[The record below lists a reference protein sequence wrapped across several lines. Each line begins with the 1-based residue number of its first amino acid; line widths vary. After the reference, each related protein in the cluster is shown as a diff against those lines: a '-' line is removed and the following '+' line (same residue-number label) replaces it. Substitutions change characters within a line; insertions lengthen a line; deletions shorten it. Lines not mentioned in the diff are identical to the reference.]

1 MLIIKGKIRQY
12 HPIRDLDDLISQLNA
27 IRERLSC
34 KGEFRLKEVMQLA
47 ANPKYQIIKIPK
59 KKNGYRVISIPNQ
72 DLAFLQHCL
81 KNLMYQWY
89 KPNDYTFGFIQ
100 QRSIVDNAKIH
111 ITKDIIY
118 NMDLK
123 NFFDSISFDDIVEKL
138 IRPPYSFSYKVSK
151 LIAEITTV
159 PQFDGNRILPQG
171 APSSPIFTNIIC
183 NHLDIRLSTFCEKHN
198 ISYSRYVDDLCFSF
212 ESKVLQKWEKGN
224 LKSIITEI
232 ITSEGFEIN
241 KKKTRISFKNQRHE
255 VTGLIVNQKVNV
267 NRNYLKHLR
276 TELHNWEKDGYVIA
290 SYKFLRHIENKG
302 KSEEFHPKPME
313 RVLSGKISFLKLIKG
328 DTDPTYKK
336 YKERLE
342 NLVKRDSLFLT
353 NSTQKRVEERN
364 IFNINHSQL
373 INKNYKKNK
382 DNTDEQWHMVYHRFF
397 SKNEISMVLENI
409 VVKSQYGKSVK
420 FKLNDGRTKFIPLS
434 ISSHYELGENI
445 NVSKSVIMFL
455 SKGKKK
461 IIRIE

>member
-59 KKNGYRVISIPNQ
+59 KKNGYRIISIPNQ

-123 NFFDSISFDDIVEKL
+123 NFFDSISFDNIIEKL
-138 IRPPYSFSYKVSK
+138 IRPPYSFSYKVSQ
-151 LIAEITTV
+151 LIAEIVTI
-159 PQFDGNRILPQG
+159 PHLNGNRILPQG

-183 NHLDIRLSTFCEKHN
+183 SHLDIRLSTFCKKHN
-198 ISYSRYVDDLCFSF
+198 ISYSRYVDDLSFSF
-212 ESKVLQKWEKGN
+212 ESKVLQKWEKGY

-255 VTGLIVNQKVNV
+255 VTGLIVNQKVNI
-267 NRNYLKHLR
+267 NRIYLKHLR

-302 KSEEFHPKPME
+302 KSEEFHPKSME

-328 DTDPTYKK
+328 DTDPSYKK

-342 NLVKRDSLFLT
+342 KLIKRDSHFF
-353 NSTQKRVEERN
+353 SEPTQIRVEERN
-364 IFNINHSQL
+364 IFNLKSSQL
-373 INKNYKKNK
+373 INKVYKKTK
-382 DNTDEQWHMVYHRFF
+382 EDIGRPWQLVYHRFF

-409 VVKSQYGKSVK
+409 IVKSQYGKSVK
-420 FKLNDGRTKFIPLS
+420 FELNDGRIKYIPLAND
-434 ISSHYELGENI
+434 SHYEIGDKINI
-445 NVSKSVIMFL
+445 NRSVIIFL
-455 SKGKKK
+455 SKGRKK